1 MAITV
6 PPDLEQ
12 VIYRQLSSGR
22 FDRVEDV
29 LRAALQNLDSTE
41 LIDLPSLPV
50 AANDIRSPDFL
61 SEPDDHFVPG
71 EIPRPFGRMVKSV
84 KTIQRLNSQAG
95 NDVRD
100 ARSCRC
106 FDSR

>member
-29 LRAALQNLDSTE
+29 LRAALTNLDSAG
-41 LIDLPSLPV
+41 LIDVPSLPV
-50 AANDIRSPDFL
+50 VVHDIRSPEFL
-61 SEPDDHFVPG
+61 VNPDDHFVPG
-71 EIPRPFGRMVKSV
+71 EIPRPFGRMVKAV
-84 KTIQRLNSQAG
+84 KTVQRLPEFPG
-95 NDVRD
+95 GE
-100 ARSCRC
+100 
-106 FDSR
+106 